1 MIIASGRL
9 QDNENTFCSVAY
21 NQFLHQAAEVACAL
35 ERYRLANGRYP
46 ASLKAL
52 GELLPEE
59 SLPRD
64 WVNDRPPQIR
74 QTDTGYL
81 LWSAGWDR
89 KDDGGTRSRKPELRR
104 RRLGLGN
111 QPINR

>member
-1 MIIASGRL
+1 MP
-9 QDNENTFCSVAY
+9 C
-21 NQFLHQAAEVACAL
+21 
-35 ERYRLANGRYP
+35 P

-89 KDDGGTRSRKPELRR
+89 KDDGGTRSQEAGAPAEGDWVWEISR
-104 RRLGLGN
+104 
-111 QPINR
+111 